1 MAIAD
6 LLEAGIMEEEDP
18 QVLNNMESSLAH
30 LKQADELIDG
40 SKNEIRDLARFIHVN
55 WDEDFE
61 KRLKSAGYQGSL
73 FLLSEYKVHLEDIA
87 QAIPSLVRHR
97 ERIVEALKNN
107 DLLGEEEDDAF
118 TVESIHRGIC
128 RALIRFLQ
136 FDDEAS
142 RTGLVLATLAAH
154 EKSMQDK

>member
-61 KRLKSAGYQGSL
+61 KKIEIGR
-73 FLLSEYKVHLEDIA
+73 
-87 QAIPSLVRHR
+87 IPGIFIL
-97 ERIVEALKNN
+97 
-107 DLLGEEEDDAF
+107 AF
-118 TVESIHRGIC
+118 
-128 RALIRFLQ
+128 
-136 FDDEAS
+136 
-142 RTGLVLATLAAH
+142 
-154 EKSMQDK
+154 